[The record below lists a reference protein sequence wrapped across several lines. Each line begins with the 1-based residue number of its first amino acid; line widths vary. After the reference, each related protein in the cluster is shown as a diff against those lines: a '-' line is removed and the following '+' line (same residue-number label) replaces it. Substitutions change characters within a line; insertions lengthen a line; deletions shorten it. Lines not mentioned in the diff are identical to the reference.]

1 MPEYLLV
8 RKDRRTFAEKT
19 MEYKLK
25 QTEAADMCQR
35 IISVIVGK
43 YIDQIVE
50 AKNDKIEL
58 SVIRP
63 HSEDAGMK
71 IEVEVSKNGD
81 TSIKVRPINT
91 IKNGEDKV
99 WAFIEKHLP
108 DYYHR
113 DDILHYDIYSRYIDN
128 EDLAEGDA
136 EWIYTDFGSDKE
148 KVKEIINHMEKEFA
162 YEALA
167 NWLEDRGADCW

>member
-1 MPEYLLV
+1 MPEYLLA
-8 RKDRRTFAEKT
+8 RKDGRIFAEKK

-25 QTEAADMCQR
+25 QAEAADMCQR

-71 IEVEVSKNGD
+71 IVVEVSKDGD
-81 TSIKVRPINT
+81 ISIKGVPLNV
-91 IKNGEDKV
+91 IKHGEGDV
-99 WAFIEKHLP
+99 WRFIEKHLP

-113 DDILHYDIYSRYIDN
+113 DDILHHDIYSRFINN

-136 EWIYTDFGSDKE
+136 EWIYADFGSDKE
-148 KVKEIINHMEKEFA
+148 KVKETINQMEKEFA

-167 NWLEDRGADCW
+167 SWLEDYGPDSW